1 MDQKQADEI
10 LDYIRLKFDEE
21 VPGVVKM
28 VVRKK
33 MMRRFQSYDVQA
45 LPESLRTCTV
55 ENLIDIVQKGI
66 ESGKLKL

>member
-1 MDQKQADEI
+1 MDQKETDEI
-10 LDYIRLKFDEE
+10 LNHIKLKFDEE
-21 VPGVVKM
+21 VPGIVKM

-33 MMRRFQSYDVQA
+33 IGRFQAFDVEA
-45 LPESLRTCTV
+45 LPESLRNCTV